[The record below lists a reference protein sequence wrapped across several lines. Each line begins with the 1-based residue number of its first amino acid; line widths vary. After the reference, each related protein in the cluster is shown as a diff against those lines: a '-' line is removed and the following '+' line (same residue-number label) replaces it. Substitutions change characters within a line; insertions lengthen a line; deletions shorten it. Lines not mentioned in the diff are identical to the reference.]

1 MISVFCRGLTS
12 EARQI
17 ITETFGFAQ
26 VSADKLRIIDLDY
39 YDLDVTKHNF
49 IFCIG
54 QTIKDVCKDLVKH
67 QYYSSSDLLQLMRSD
82 IVDDSNGGFLLYSA
96 YVPPEFWRTGTRED
110 QVTVW
115 NKISSFV
122 ENYKKMYVEEI
133 PFNDRLPPMT
143 GQPEPV
149 QTVEEAISR
158 LDEQL
163 VVQEE
168 VIVVPEPV
176 KKVEVLIEPE
186 VIEEVKQM
194 ATQKTIG
201 YNLDQVIT
209 IDVADYIHQLSELI
223 NLTDIGNSKS
233 LTSYGHMVFHTS
245 TSDLNVFS
253 TVSELNKSKAEHK
266 ILLKDLIG
274 LLKAASV
281 FNSGKVT
288 FHKGE
293 IAV

>member
-26 VSADKLRIIDLDY
+26 VGADKLRIIDLDY

-143 GQPEPV
+143 RQPEP
-149 QTVEEAISR
+149 
-158 LDEQL
+158 
-163 VVQEE
+163 
-168 VIVVPEPV
+168 
-176 KKVEVLIEPE
+176 
-186 VIEEVKQM
+186 
-194 ATQKTIG
+194 
-201 YNLDQVIT
+201 
-209 IDVADYIHQLSELI
+209 
-223 NLTDIGNSKS
+223 
-233 LTSYGHMVFHTS
+233 
-245 TSDLNVFS
+245 
-253 TVSELNKSKAEHK
+253 
-266 ILLKDLIG
+266 
-274 LLKAASV
+274 
-281 FNSGKVT
+281 
-288 FHKGE
+288 
-293 IAV
+293 